1 MKLPYKQYEMWKD
14 TSTLGADSMP
24 NTTSDKVGRQRI
36 DDASRVGDIAEFYA
50 VTYLWDHGYEVFP
63 NAGCTGAIDM
73 VAIKGDE
80 IRLIDVKTVS
90 ETTQGGK
97 MLTKLQKQMG
107 VELLYFDYHTR
118 QLSWDRLMIKG
129 IQKERETI

>member
-1 MKLPYKQYEMWKD
+1 MQ
-14 TSTLGADSMP
+14 